1 MTSQYEK
8 GKGSPYSNIERR
20 LPLLFGAFVTFMI
33 SLLTYFYLL
42 TFRQACSYLR
52 NP

>member
-33 SLLTYFYLL
+33 SLLTYLL